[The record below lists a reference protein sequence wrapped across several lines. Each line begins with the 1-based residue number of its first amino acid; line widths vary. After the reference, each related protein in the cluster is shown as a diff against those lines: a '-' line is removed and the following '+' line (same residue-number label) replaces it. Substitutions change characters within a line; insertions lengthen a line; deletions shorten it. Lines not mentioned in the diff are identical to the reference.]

1 MSAVTLD
8 RMSSRVCDCVATS
21 PENQDLRVCESLPMQ
36 LHSMRMHSQQDTG
49 KLLHGLRQPNQRRKL
64 CFNVVGL
71 GYRIAEFSLPPPP
84 KFASLGDSRLSSVRV
99 PWDFCESHRG
109 VCESHSTHYPH
120 HTYAFV
126 VLVQYILQLKKF
138 SKSFR
143 FLLFAW
149 NSSDNV

>member
-71 GYRIAEFSLPPPP
+71 GYKIALRAHAALSARAGQPSNIIIQPQGSIQYFSLHCN
-84 KFASLGDSRLSSVRV
+84 L
-99 PWDFCESHRG
+99 EI
-109 VCESHSTHYPH
+109 STNRKPDDIPGQQH
-120 HTYAFV
+120 
-126 VLVQYILQLKKF
+126 
-138 SKSFR
+138 
-143 FLLFAW
+143 
-149 NSSDNV
+149 